1 MRVFEINI
9 FKGRGSLSHAQ
20 FPTWRIGVFLYVWVV
35 TFDLSVMEDLASGYV
50 PTAELE
56 VTMMKK
62 LFARKRLDA
71 TGD

>member
-1 MRVFEINI
+1 
-9 FKGRGSLSHAQ
+9 
-20 FPTWRIGVFLYVWVV
+20 
-35 TFDLSVMEDLASGYV
+35 MEDLASGYV